1 MKTKMQIFM
10 WGMGVVGAAIFAPAV
25 ASADSGG
32 GTAAGAAAMR
42 HAGVGKATEMHVFA
56 ICMLRAGGAD
66 WGNIAARI
74 QKEFGVSGA
83 EAYQAGVA
91 AVYKGCP
98 RYM

>member
-25 ASADSGG
+25 ASADE
-32 GTAAGAAAMR
+32 GTAAGASAMHR
-42 HAGVGKATEMHVFA
+42 AGVAKATEMHVFA
-56 ICMLRAGGAD
+56 ICILRSGGAD

>member
-1 MKTKMQIFM
+1 M
-10 WGMGVVGAAIFAPAV
+10 WGMGVVGAAIFSHPV
-25 ASADSGG
+25 ASADNGG

-42 HAGVGKATEMHVFA
+42 HAGVGKATEMHAFA
-56 ICMLRAGGAD
+56 VCMLRAGGAD
-66 WGNIAARI
+66 WGNIAAKV
-74 QKEFGVSGA
+74 QQEFGVSGA

>member
-1 MKTKMQIFM
+1 MKIKMQIFM

-25 ASADSGG
+25 ASADE
-32 GTAAGAAAMR
+32 GTAAGAAAMHR
-42 HAGVGKATEMHVFA
+42 AGVAKATEMHVFA

-66 WGNIAARI
+66 WGNIAAKV
-74 QKEFGVSGA
+74 QQEFGVSGA
-83 EAYQAGVA
+83 EAYQASVG

>member
-1 MKTKMQIFM
+1 MQIIIGGIGF
-10 WGMGVVGAAIFAPAV
+10 AAIATFAPAV
-25 ASADSGG
+25 ASADE
-32 GTAAGAAAMR
+32 GTAAGAAAMHR
-42 HAGVGKATEMHVFA
+42 AGVAKATEMHVFA

-66 WGNIAARI
+66 WGNIAAKV
-74 QKEFGVSGA
+74 QQEFGVSGA